1 MRRLVFCVAV
11 LTGLW
16 SPPAFAANDRVA
28 TFLRN
33 SLNQHSKEIADAA
46 AEMPADKYDF
56 KSPGDEVT
64 FAYLVLHV
72 ADTNYTLCSYIGG
85 VSAPQLPQL
94 TEYDSKEKL
103 VERMKS
109 SFEFCAIAVAGL
121 DDSHMSETLT
131 IDNTKMS
138 RAMAVL
144 ALTGGWVTHYEVQ
157 ERYLQ
162 LNGLRQ
168 RQG

>member
-1 MRRLVFCVAV
+1 MRTLALWVAV
-11 LTGLW
+11 AAGL
-16 SPPAFAANDRVA
+16 SNAPAFAGDRVA

-33 SLNQHSKEIADAA
+33 SLDQHSKELAEAA
-46 AEMPADKYDF
+46 AAMPADKYDF
-56 KSPGDEVT
+56 VSPGDGVT
-64 FAYLVLHV
+64 FAYLVLHI
-72 ADTNYTLCSYIGG
+72 ADGNYTFCSFIGG
-85 VSAPQLPQL
+85 VAAPQLPPL
-94 TEYDSKEKL
+94 TEYDGKENL

-109 SFEFCAIAVAGL
+109 SFEFCASAVAGL

-131 IDNTKMS
+131 IDDTKMS

-157 ERYLQ
+157 ERYLEM
-162 LNGLRQ
+162 NGLRK

>member
-1 MRRLVFCVAV
+1 MRVLVFCVIV
-11 LTGLW
+11 LVGL
-16 SPPAFAANDRVA
+16 SSCPGFAADRVA

-33 SLNQHSKEIADAA
+33 SLDQHSRKIAEAA

-56 KSPGDEVT
+56 KSPSDQVT
-64 FAYLVLHV
+64 FAYLVLHI
-72 ADTNYTLCSYIGG
+72 ADGNYTFCSYIGG
-85 VSAPQLPQL
+85 VAVPQFSQL
-94 TEYDSKEKL
+94 SEYDSKEKL

-109 SFEFCAIAVAGL
+109 SFEFCTSAVAGL
-121 DDSHMSETLT
+121 DDSHMGETLT
-131 IDNTKMS
+131 IDETKMS

-162 LNGLRQ
+162 MNGLRQ